1 MATQEIKDLL
11 LEAGP
16 FARLSAS
23 EQRTRLV
30 RYYEP
35 WFTPGWKPDTVNN
48 IRCTQRLVTH
58 SKLMAMSVG
67 VVLQAILEEAS
78 GRSPAPTVEQ
88 GSRGLLDV
96 EPDDIDR
103 DPTGSPVGDYGP
115 EPDPDEISQPEPTAD
130 APQCILSSGSGSGD
144 AHTVHPNTPSRS
156 RSRSNRVK

>member
-30 RYYEP
+30 KIYEP

-48 IRCTQRLVTH
+48 IRCTQRLITH
-58 SKLMAMSVG
+58 SKSMAMSVG

-78 GRSPAPTVEQ
+78 GRSPHQPLSLVRVACWTWSQMTIP
-88 GSRGLLDV
+88 
-96 EPDDIDR
+96 R
-103 DPTGSPVGDYGP
+103 DPQLETMARSLIRTD
-115 EPDPDEISQPEPTAD
+115 SQPEPRSATFPEPD
-130 APQCILSSGSGSGD
+130 LVPSGAP
-144 AHTVHPNTPSRS
+144 APSRS
-156 RSRSNRVK
+156 RSRSKRVR